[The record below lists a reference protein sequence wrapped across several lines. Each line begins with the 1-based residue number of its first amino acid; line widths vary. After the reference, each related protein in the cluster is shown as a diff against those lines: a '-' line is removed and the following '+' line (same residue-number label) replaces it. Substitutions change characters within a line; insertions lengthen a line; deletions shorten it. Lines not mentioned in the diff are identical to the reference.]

1 MAAIVANIGM
11 TENQKKDSAFILQK
25 LLANQY
31 LLYTK
36 TRNYHWN
43 IEGPSFLQMHE
54 FYERLYTELELAF
67 DEVAERIRQLGHY
80 SEGRL
85 KDFLKITDLEEQDY
99 PNHQMEQITNLLND
113 HETIIRGLRSDVD
126 KLTDDIKDSG
136 TADFVTGMME
146 KHEQWAWFLRSY
158 LR

>member
-1 MAAIVANIGM
+1 MEPIVANIGM
-11 TENQKKDSAFILQK
+11 TQKQKKDSSLILQK

-54 FYERLYTELELAF
+54 FYERLYTELEEGF

-99 PNHQMEQITNLLND
+99 PNHQTEQITNLLND
-113 HETIIRGLRSDVD
+113 HETIIRRLRGDVD

>member
-1 MAAIVANIGM
+1 MIANIGM
-11 TENQKKDSAFILQK
+11 SEEQKQSSAQILQRM
-25 LLANQY
+25 LANQY
-31 LLYTK
+31 VLYTK

-43 IEGPSFLQMHE
+43 VEGPDFLQMHE
-54 FYERLYTELELAF
+54 FYERLYTELEEGF

-85 KDFLKITDLEEQDY
+85 VDFLQITDLLEGDY
-99 PNHQMEQITNLLND
+99 PNHKPEQITNLLND
-113 HETIIRGLRSDVD
+113 HETIIRLLRQDVD
-126 KLTDDIKDSG
+126 KLTDEIKDAG

-158 LR
+158 LS

>member
-1 MAAIVANIGM
+1 MEPIVANIGM
-11 TENQKKDSAFILQK
+11 TEEQKKSSSDILQK

-31 LLYTK
+31 VLYTK

-43 IEGPSFLQMHE
+43 VEGPQFLQMHE
-54 FYERLYTELELAF
+54 FYERLYTELEEVF
-67 DEVAERIRQLGHY
+67 DAVAERIRQLGHY

-85 KDFLKITDLEEQDY
+85 KDFLSITDLLEQDY
-99 PNHQMEQITNLLND
+99 PVHQKEQVTNLLND
-113 HETIIRGLRSDVD
+113 HETIIRLLRNAVD
-126 KLTDDIKDSG
+126 KLTDDVKDAG

>member
-1 MAAIVANIGM
+1 MDSIVANIGM
-11 TENQKKDSAFILQK
+11 TEDQKSASAQILQK
-25 LLANQY
+25 MLANQY
-31 LLYTK
+31 VLYTK

-43 IEGPSFLQMHE
+43 IEGPDFLQMHE
-54 FYERLYTELELAF
+54 FYERLYTELEEGF

-80 SEGRL
+80 AEGRL
-85 KDFLKITDLEEQDY
+85 KDFLNTTDLLEGDY
-99 PNHQMEQITNLLND
+99 PNHKPEQISNLLND
-113 HETIIRGLRSDVD
+113 HETIIRLLRNEID
-126 KLTDDIKDSG
+126 KLTDDIKDAG

>member
-1 MAAIVANIGM
+1 MDTIVANIGM
-11 TENQKKDSAFILQK
+11 TEEQKAASSAILQR

-43 IEGPSFLQMHE
+43 VEGPSFLQMHE
-54 FYERLYTELELAF
+54 FYERLYTELEKGF
-67 DEVAERIRQLGHY
+67 DAVAERIRQLGHY

-85 KDFLKITDLEEQDY
+85 KDFLKITDLLEQDY
-99 PNHQMEQITNLLND
+99 PVHQREQITNLLND
-113 HETIIRGLRSDVD
+113 HETIIRGLRSDID
-126 KLTDDIKDSG
+126 KLTDEIKDAG
-136 TADFVTGMME
+136 NADFVTGMME

>member
-1 MAAIVANIGM
+1 MIANIGM
-11 TENQKKDSAFILQK
+11 TEEQKASSAQILQRM
-25 LLANQY
+25 LANQY
-31 LLYTK
+31 VLYTK

-43 IEGPSFLQMHE
+43 VEGPDFLQMHE
-54 FYERLYTELELAF
+54 FYERLYTELEEGF

-85 KDFLKITDLEEQDY
+85 ADFLKTTDLLEGDY
-99 PNHQMEQITNLLND
+99 PNHRPEQITNLLND
-113 HETIIRGLRSDVD
+113 HETIIRLLRNDVD
-126 KLTDDIKDSG
+126 KLTDNIKDAG